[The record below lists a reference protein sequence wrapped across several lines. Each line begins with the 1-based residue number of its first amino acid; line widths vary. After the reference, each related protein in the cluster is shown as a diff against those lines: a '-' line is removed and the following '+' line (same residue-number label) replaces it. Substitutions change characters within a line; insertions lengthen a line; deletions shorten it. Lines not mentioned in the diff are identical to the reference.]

1 MPANAAPAAQPDW
14 GQLFELIGKRTAE
27 AQKTILDTEIKVRE
41 VERQIKDLEG
51 KLASLAPGQVA
62 RTEVKVALAA
72 QDALEA
78 DMTIRYQVRNASWTP
93 FYDARLSIGSKAQAP
108 KLQLVRRAAIKQ
120 RTGEVWDNVALALS
134 TARPTAGT
142 AAPVLTARDHRL
154 RGGPSAAGRESTC
167 AARAH
172 RGQLGT
178 AAGARGGASHSR

>member
-27 AQKTILDTEIKVRE
+27 AQKTILDTEIKVRD

-51 KLASLAPGQVA
+51 KLASLAPGQLA

-93 FYDARLSIGSKAQAP
+93 FYDARLAIGSKAQAP

-120 RTGEVWDNVALALS
+120 RTGEVWDNVALTLS

-142 AAPVLTARDHRL
+142 AAPVLTPMTIDFESERPPPVAAAPAP
-154 RGGPSAAGRESTC
+154 RGIAGLT
-167 AARAH
+167 RAEPTGGR
-172 RGQLGT
+172 RG
-178 AAGARGGASHSR
+178 R

>member
-1 MPANAAPAAQPDW
+1 
-14 GQLFELIGKRTAE
+14 
-27 AQKTILDTEIKVRE
+27 
-41 VERQIKDLEG
+41 EG

-93 FYDARLSIGSKAQAP
+93 FYDARLGIGSKAQAP

-120 RTGEVWDNVALALS
+120 RTGEVWDNVGLAPP

-142 AAPVLTARDHRL
+142 AAPLLIPMTIDFESEMARFQAAAPPP
-154 RGGPSAAGRESTC
+154 PSPAL
-167 AARAH
+167 AARGVAM
-172 RGQLGT
+172 RRDRAVASADQEEPAQEAAPVMAKQKT
-178 AAGARGGASHSR
+178 AAVE